1 VSGTPSVAEANNQPA
16 EPGREDPH
24 GLAVASSVP
33 RDSNDCSTIAAPVH
47 ARTLLSLFPN
57 AHGTVIDPQEYNSSV
72 VLFLAAFAA
81 ALLVDTIPVF
91 APPAWTILAF
101 IIVKWKPNPWGI
113 IAAGAAGSVI
123 GRYILTLY
131 MPHVSAKIFRPR
143 ENDNLSF
150 LGKQLGSGVW
160 RANAFVLLYAIS
172 PLSTT
177 ALFTAAGMA
186 HVNPRNVLPGFAIGK
201 FIGDAIV
208 VFTGKVTA
216 EKATDLMRGK
226 VSWQTWLAA
235 SIGLLMISGVLFI
248 DWRQLLQRK
257 KLRLNF
263 AIWKH

>member
-1 VSGTPSVAEANNQPA
+1 M
-16 EPGREDPH
+16 
-24 GLAVASSVP
+24 
-33 RDSNDCSTIAAPVH
+33 
-47 ARTLLSLFPN
+47 
-57 AHGTVIDPQEYNSSV
+57 

-81 ALLVDTIPVF
+81 ALIVDTIPVF

-101 IIVKWKPNPWGI
+101 IIVKWKANPWGI

-131 MPHVSAKIFRPR
+131 MPHVSAKIFRPS
-143 ENDNLSF
+143 ENDNISF
-150 LGKQLGSGVW
+150 LGKKLGSRFW
-160 RANAFVLLYAIS
+160 RANTFVLLYAIS

-186 HVNPRNVLPGFAIGK
+186 HVNPWNVLPGFAVGT

-216 EKATDLMRGK
+216 EKATDLMQGK
-226 VSWQTWLAA
+226 VSWQTALTAGV
-235 SIGLLMISGVLFI
+235 GLLLISGVLFV

-263 AIWKH
+263 AIWKR